1 MSMHDG
7 CVFAIFVSICY
18 MFYVLHEY
26 DEICTNLDDIGN
38 VGQLP

>member
-1 MSMHDG
+1 MV
-7 CVFAIFVSICY
+7 VFLLSLSQSVL
-18 MFYVLHEY
+18 MFYVPHEY